1 MRSGKKVFL
10 VASCVLIS
18 LLWLIGGCSDDQ
30 SVVTVDPADAQYQQ
44 VTAEVGKYLDTIVAQ
59 FAAGLTM
66 AAQNGGA
73 TDVITTSYSPINPD
87 SLVTGDGWNVVFATD
102 LVAGY
107 NSFRIDSIQFRHQ
120 GIPQDEVNGAD
131 AMAIVHNWTIENP
144 DTTVSYR
151 NLEVRSVLVFSSI
164 NTDNAVINGI
174 RNQAIHLKADQFKQD
189 YDIQMSM
196 SGVTV
201 SKANNGWQSG
211 CPSSGLVQGTV
222 DFTRQ
227 YGSGL
232 PSTTSWNFEMT
243 ITDGVADVNVTAG
256 PYSRSYSSP
265 LCSQ

>member
-1 MRSGKKVFL
+1 MRSGKMVL
-10 VASCVLIS
+10 VVALCALTS
-18 LLWLIGGCSDDQ
+18 LLSLIGGCSDDQ
-30 SVVTVDPADAQYQQ
+30 SVATVDPADAQYQQ
-44 VTAEVGKYLDTIVAQ
+44 VTAEVGQYLDTIIAQ
-59 FAAGLTM
+59 FASGL
-66 AAQNGGA
+66 ALADNDGP
-73 TDVITTSYSPINPD
+73 VIPVINDMYSPIDPD
-87 SLVTGDGWNVVFATD
+87 SLLSGDGWSVVYASDIIAEYST
-102 LVAGY
+102 
-107 NSFRIDSIQFRHQ
+107 FRIDSIQFRHQ
-120 GIPQDEVNGAD
+120 GIPQDLVNGAD
-131 AMAIVHNWTIENP
+131 AVAIVHNLTVVDP
-144 DTTVSYR
+144 DTTGSYR

-164 NTDNAVINGI
+164 DTDDAVINGMRHQTI
-174 RNQAIHLKADQFKQD
+174 NVKADRFKQD

-201 SKANNGWQSG
+201 SKANNGWQNG
-211 CPSSGLVQGTV
+211 CPSSGLIQGTV